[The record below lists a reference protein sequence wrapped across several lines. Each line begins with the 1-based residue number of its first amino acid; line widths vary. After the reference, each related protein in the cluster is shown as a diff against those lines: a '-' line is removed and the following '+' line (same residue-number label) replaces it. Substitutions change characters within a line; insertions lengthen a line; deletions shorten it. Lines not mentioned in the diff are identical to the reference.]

1 MYRIPY
7 LKTGTSLSG
16 RTAGQAAT
24 AALQL
29 WAIAKIR
36 LFNKQGKPDV
46 VIGTVPTLP
55 TAIVAA
61 IGGVFFSAPFVI
73 DLRDPW
79 PDLLEFSSKWNESL
93 GAPSIRERVL
103 ASGPIGLA
111 LRAVSKALLKA
122 YRHAAAVIVTS
133 QALQCQ
139 LQEQL
144 RGDEKA
150 IETPVALVR
159 NVFPRAVAK
168 PERRDRP
175 IHGNLRLLY
184 AGTVGRAQDLK
195 NVVEAVGMA
204 QEEGALIELRIL
216 GSGVALPAVK
226 QLCRDLGIHA
236 SFENRCDQAR
246 LKELYQWA
254 DTALVPLADWE
265 PLRRAVPSKTYELME
280 MEMHITAVA
289 SGETAAL
296 VEGMAAGIVIPPK
309 NPRVL
314 ADHLVDCAKN
324 ASSLTGSSEAAKWI
338 ANEREVEAPSQ
349 LLQVLDEIG
358 RKN

>member
-1 MYRIPY
+1 M
-7 LKTGTSLSG
+7 
-16 RTAGQAAT
+16 
-24 AALQL
+24 
-29 WAIAKIR
+29 
-36 LFNKQGKPDV
+36 
-46 VIGTVPTLP
+46 
-55 TAIVAA
+55 
-61 IGGVFFSAPFVI
+61 
-73 DLRDPW
+73 
-79 PDLLEFSSKWNESL
+79 
-93 GAPSIRERVL
+93 
-103 ASGPIGLA
+103 
-111 LRAVSKALLKA
+111 
-122 YRHAAAVIVTS
+122 
-133 QALQCQ
+133 
-139 LQEQL
+139 
-144 RGDEKA
+144 
-150 IETPVALVR
+150 
-159 NVFPRAVAK
+159 
-168 PERRDRP
+168 
-175 IHGNLRLLY
+175 
-184 AGTVGRAQDLK
+184 
-195 NVVEAVGMA
+195 
-204 QEEGALIELRIL
+204 
-216 GSGVALPAVK
+216 PAVK